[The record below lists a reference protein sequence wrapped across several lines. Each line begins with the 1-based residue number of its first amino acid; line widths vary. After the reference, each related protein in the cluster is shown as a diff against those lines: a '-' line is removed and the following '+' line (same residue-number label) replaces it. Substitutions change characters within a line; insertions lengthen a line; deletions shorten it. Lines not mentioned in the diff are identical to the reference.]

1 MQDVSE
7 EKIEYV
13 IKADGSKEKRD
24 DSKIQKM
31 ADFATEGTNCS
42 SLELQSSLHFS
53 IRDGIKTSFI
63 HSQMRMEAINKI
75 SPAQDQVQWRIVA
88 GRLQMMEDLKRK
100 RKMALNSKHP
110 FDTGADGELE
120 FDKFIHHQITN
131 GLYDEQYFQLKNEH
145 LVQLFET
152 IALPKKQRNFDYSI
166 DSVITLEN
174 KFLIGLE
181 TPLHLYFV
189 LALIF
194 AQKYFS
200 VRNKSIYLQ
209 KMSGFDND
217 TLSDEFIAKV
227 TDYFEKAS
235 KKQISF
241 PSVILSELR
250 KPEANLS
257 SCFIGK
263 FPDDMDGIMDL
274 VKEFAI
280 ISKKGGGI
288 GANLDSIRA
297 FQSWLM
303 GRKGKATG
311 VVPLMKV
318 LNDLM
323 IYVNQS
329 GVKDGAMTTSL
340 SAWHMDIFNF
350 LKTQQL
356 GGEERE
362 KSMDLY
368 LQLVANDE
376 FMRAM
381 DRDDSWYLFDPYEAL
396 NKFDIDLGKLFGKEF
411 EEAYEFLVDKTNS
424 THNDPDG
431 CIELFKK
438 VRARDL
444 FKESLRTNIN
454 RGTPYWAFKDNIN
467 NVSNMKNAGTIYG
480 LNLCVESFSP
490 FDVDSTHTCT
500 LLSIVH
506 PFIETDEELRDVTR
520 TAIEILDLTVDLSV
534 APTDSSQKHNDDI
547 RAVGLGSM
555 GLADWNAANGLSFE
569 MPAHQDAIQARFEK
583 LAYFAI
589 ERSNELGKELGNFG
603 RYEESEWKKGSIFGK
618 VLTEIKMM
626 SKTDLNWDELA
637 HKVSQNMR
645 HGYLMAIAPNTTSSS
660 AIGVSS
666 SILPT
671 ISKLFIEETKTGNI
685 PRMPLFIEE
694 RPLGYKEYKHID
706 MIKMNSLVGKIQ
718 FWTDQGI
725 SYEPLF
731 DLNDPENRK
740 TETIFNFYMDA
751 WKKGIKAIYYTRW
764 IKPGTDDIS
773 EKKECIGC
781 AG

>member
-1 MQDVSE
+1 MDTNSTQAE

-13 IKADGSKEKRD
+13 IKADGHKEKRD

-63 HSQMRMEAINKI
+63 HAQMRMEAINKI
-75 SPAQDQVQWRIVA
+75 SPDQPQWRIVA
-88 GRLQMMEDLKRK
+88 GRLQTMEDLKRK
-100 RKMALNSKHP
+100 RKMARTSKQP
-110 FDTGADGELE
+110 FDTGADGELN

-131 GLYDEQYFQLKNEH
+131 GHYDAAYFQLKDSH
-145 LVQLFET
+145 LVELFEM
-152 IALPKKQRNFDYSI
+152 IAAPKKQRNFDYAVE
-166 DSVITLEN
+166 SVITLEN

-189 LALIF
+189 LSLIF

-200 VRNKSIYLQ
+200 TRDQSIYLK

-217 TLSDEFIAKV
+217 VLSQAFIDKV
-227 TDYFEKAS
+227 QDYFEKAS

-250 KPEANLS
+250 KPNANLS

-303 GRKGKATG
+303 GIKGKATG

-340 SAWHMDIFNF
+340 SAWHMDVFNF

-381 DRDDSWYLFDPYEAL
+381 ERDGDWYLFDPYEIL
-396 NKFDIDLGKLFGKEF
+396 NKFGIDLGKLFGEEF
-411 EEAYEFLVDKTNS
+411 EEAYAFLIEKTKS
-424 THNDPDG
+424 TSNDPEG
-431 CIELFKK
+431 FVELYKK
-438 VRARDL
+438 VRAKDL
-444 FKESLRTNIN
+444 FKESLRTSIN

-500 LLSIVH
+500 LLSVVH
-506 PFIETDEELRDVTR
+506 PFINSDEELRDVTR
-520 TAIEILDLTVDLSV
+520 TAIEILDLTVELST
-534 APTDSSQKHNDDI
+534 APTESSRKHNNEI

-555 GLADWNAANGLSFE
+555 GLADWNAANSLSFE
-569 MPAHQDAIQARFEK
+569 MPDHQDAIQARFEK
-583 LAYFAI
+583 LAYYAV
-589 ERSNELGKELGNFG
+589 ERSNELGEELGNFG
-603 RYEESEWKKGSIFGK
+603 KFEESQWKQGEIFGK
-618 VLTEIKMM
+618 VLTEIKME
-626 SKTDLNWDELA
+626 SKTDLDWDTLS
-637 HKVSQNMR
+637 HKVSKNMR

-671 ISKLFIEETKTGNI
+671 ISKLFIEETKTG
-685 PRMPLFIEE
+685 
-694 RPLGYKEYKHID
+694 
-706 MIKMNSLVGKIQ
+706 
-718 FWTDQGI
+718 
-725 SYEPLF
+725 
-731 DLNDPENRK
+731 
-740 TETIFNFYMDA
+740 
-751 WKKGIKAIYYTRW
+751 
-764 IKPGTDDIS
+764 
-773 EKKECIGC
+773 
-781 AG
+781 